1 MKKNTMKIKQ
11 YNLTVETSGNK
22 WWRNFQSKDGH
33 VRSEHIRHTTL
44 LLMTWTAV
52 RPTYARTDAIR
63 WSTALSTGDLS
74 HENDIIV
81 GWELELLHLIA
92 VLWNRGNCRLLL
104 VSELLQ
110 LVKDRVSARISDFFG
125 CTYDLEQHVVLYFK
139 SLRRRL
145 LFRIYKGWHENP
157 ISGTILYPSLPVTA
171 TKQLPGATTL
181 TTWGQN
187 NINKLQWGDDWMSLT
202 EKKGRKYAVWVCTI
216 FFFSSKNSSNHTAS
230 L

>member
-1 MKKNTMKIKQ
+1 MKIKQ

-110 LVKDRVSARISDFFG
+110 LVKDRISTWNIRVFR
-125 CTYDLEQHVVLYFK
+125 VLDA
-139 SLRRRL
+139 L
-145 LFRIYKGWHENP
+145 
-157 ISGTILYPSLPVTA
+157 ILYPKYSWPFQQISRAGKILHAGNFRAGKV
-171 TKQLPGATTL
+171 LL
-181 TTWGQN
+181 EM
-187 NINKLQWGDDWMSLT
+187 L
-202 EKKGRKYAVWVCTI
+202 EKWN
-216 FFFSSKNSSNHTAS
+216 FFFRWILIISEWTRWISP
-230 L
+230 

>member
-1 MKKNTMKIKQ
+1 
-11 YNLTVETSGNK
+11 
-22 WWRNFQSKDGH
+22 
-33 VRSEHIRHTTL
+33 
-44 LLMTWTAV
+44 MTWTAV

-110 LVKDRVSARISDFFG
+110 LVKDRVSTRISDFFG
-125 CTYDLEQHVVLYFK
+125 YDLEQHVVLYFK

-187 NINKLQWGDDWMSLT
+187 NINKLQWGTTGW
-202 EKKGRKYAVWVCTI
+202 VWLKRNVVYMRFCLEP
-216 FFFSSKNSSNHTAS
+216 FFFGFLQKIHQIIV
-230 L
+230 LFRLY

>member
-1 MKKNTMKIKQ
+1 MKIKQ
-11 YNLTVETSGNK
+11 YNLTVETLGNK

-145 LFRIYKGWHENP
+145 LFRIYKRVAWKTNFGY
-157 ISGTILYPSLPVTA
+157 YPLSITTCNSNKTA
-171 TKQLPGATTL
+171 PGGHHPYHLGPKQHQQVAMGGRL
-181 TTWGQN
+181 
-187 NINKLQWGDDWMSLT
+187 DESDWKERS
-202 EKKGRKYAVWVCTI
+202 
-216 FFFSSKNSSNHTAS
+216 
-230 L
+230 

>member
-1 MKKNTMKIKQ
+1 MKIKQ
-11 YNLTVETSGNK
+11 YNLTVETLGNK

-110 LVKDRVSARISDFFG
+110 LVKDWVSTQISGFFG
-125 CTYDLEQHVVLYFK
+125 FGMYLWPRAACGFVFQKF
-139 SLRRRL
+139 
-145 LFRIYKGWHENP
+145 
-157 ISGTILYPSLPVTA
+157 
-171 TKQLPGATTL
+171 
-181 TTWGQN
+181 
-187 NINKLQWGDDWMSLT
+187 
-202 EKKGRKYAVWVCTI
+202 EKKTLIQDLQRVAWKSNFGYHPLSITTCNSNKTAPGGHHPYHLGPKQHQQVAMGGRLDESDWKER
-216 FFFSSKNSSNHTAS
+216 S
-230 L
+230 

>member
-1 MKKNTMKIKQ
+1 MKIKQ

-110 LVKDRVSARISDFFG
+110 LVKDRVSTRISEFFG
-125 CTYDLEQHVVLYFK
+125 FWMYLYPKDACGFVFQKIIQDLQYL
-139 SLRRRL
+139 
-145 LFRIYKGWHENP
+145 GWHKKP
-157 ISGTILYPSLPVTA
+157 I
-171 TKQLPGATTL
+171 
-181 TTWGQN
+181 
-187 NINKLQWGDDWMSLT
+187 
-202 EKKGRKYAVWVCTI
+202 
-216 FFFSSKNSSNHTAS
+216 
-230 L
+230 

>member
-1 MKKNTMKIKQ
+1 MKIKQ

-110 LVKDRVSARISDFFG
+110 LVKDRVRIRISGFFG
-125 CTYDLEQHVVLYFK
+125 FWMYLYPRAACDFVFQKFEKKIIQEDLQYL
-139 SLRRRL
+139 
-145 LFRIYKGWHENP
+145 GWHKKP
-157 ISGTILYPSLPVTA
+157 I
-171 TKQLPGATTL
+171 
-181 TTWGQN
+181 
-187 NINKLQWGDDWMSLT
+187 
-202 EKKGRKYAVWVCTI
+202 
-216 FFFSSKNSSNHTAS
+216 
-230 L
+230 